1 MKTARL
7 TGAVLLLF
15 GAALSGLA
23 RDVVVL
29 KGGVSIELKGPWV
42 RRGNAALL
50 TRADG
55 TLLSVPVT
63 EIDMKATAAAKASR
77 GQRPDAVVVAAP
89 PQNPAQAARLS
100 RDGPK
105 ARVKISDAD
114 VRHVYDLSGEGEK
127 KESETVSGG
136 PRLEIAD
143 YSQEKAGGNLI
154 VHGVLRNPGGAPAIN
169 ARLSV
174 SALDEKGEKIGSGEA
189 SLSNGLVEPGAT
201 ISFSA
206 TVPIG
211 EKFPA
216 SIRFAP
222 QWVSTSPVSPG
233 AARAPGAPAPQP
245 AAPRPTPPPPSPT
258 PYGRGNLYSD
268 PPPSASTTPPADD
281 HRGYLPEPSR
291 PEDQPKKPN

>member
-1 MKTARL
+1 MKTARSA
-7 TGAVLLLF
+7 GAVLLLF
-15 GAALSGLA
+15 GAALLGFA

-29 KGGVSIELKGPWV
+29 KGGISIELKEPWV
-42 RRGNAALL
+42 QRGNAALL
-50 TRADG
+50 TRVDG
-55 TLLSVPVT
+55 TLLSVPVS
-63 EIDMKATAAAKASR
+63 EIDLKATAAAKASR
-77 GQRPDAVVVAAP
+77 AAARPDAVVVAP

-114 VRHVYDLSGEGEK
+114 VRHGAEAPAEAEK
-127 KESETVSGG
+127 KEGETLSGSA
-136 PRLEIAD
+136 RLEVVD

-154 VHGVLRNPGGAPAIN
+154 VRGVLRNPGGAPAIN

-189 SLSNGLVEPGAT
+189 GLSNGLVGPGAT

-206 TVPIG
+206 TVPVG

-222 QWVSTSPVSPG
+222 QWVTTSPASPG
-233 AARAPGAPAPQP
+233 APRAPGSPQSAAPPPAPAPPPPTPIPYGQGSLYAAP
-245 AAPRPTPPPPSPT
+245 AA
-258 PYGRGNLYSD
+258 
-268 PPPSASTTPPADD
+268 SASTTPPADD
-281 HRGYLPEPSR
+281 HMGYLPEYTPERR
-291 PEDQPKKPN
+291 PTKTP